1 MQFERAADGT
11 APLPRPSIDTGMG
24 LERIAAA
31 QGVYSN
37 TTPMLSPIS
46 SRRRP
51 SSRTSKSAPTRRQT
65 SPYASSPITPEP
77 PDSWSPTA

>member
-1 MQFERAADGT
+1 
-11 APLPRPSIDTGMG
+11 MG
-24 LERIAAA
+24 LERIAAVM

-37 TTPMLSPIS
+37 YDTDAFTDLLQTAA
-46 SRRRP
+46 
-51 SSRTSKSAPTRRQT
+51 SSRTSKSAPTRRRT